1 MNEQLQRA
9 YDALQQADAAGNAED
24 AQKLADFIR
33 ELEAQVMVQEEKKAA
48 PADDSGLQNP
58 MTYGLAGAAA
68 GRLLGP
74 AVGAGID
81 TAARSMM
88 NRKPPA
94 PGAAPAAP
102 AAATRMEPSI
112 TPSQPARLSEP
123 PSLLGPGAIKV
134 ISHNEQQ
141 VIGHP
146 AAMSLA
152 RKPEPGFEVRPGR
165 LIATPEGADLSVEA
179 PSPQPQAPL
188 TRSAAQLSAP
198 PAATPPA
205 TPPKPSLFNRMS
217 RTLAEPKKVPL
228 YVGGAMAAGQGR
240 DAYEQMREGN
250 VGEAALSGA
259 GALGGLGMFSRIK
272 PVRAAGTLLGVGTP
286 LARMY
291 RGLTKEEDEPERKAM
306 GGLAGYAKGKMVKDL
321 AVGKAPK
328 ALNDIFDVGL
338 NLAKKFGYD
347 PKKIAADYPDVISP
361 VLTTDKKTGK
371 EFLQKQLS
379 KEAIAVQNARKAAQ
393 AEIDA
398 GKMMNPYFDITK
410 REYVDPSNYPLKGRT
425 LTDVVPKK
433 AETISKYEKL
443 ASDPGAQDRLM
454 EAYNLGKD
462 KPLAK
467 DWYAMKQLED
477 KFIEELG
484 PEAGRKAFRSRFA
497 EPMAATTGGAD
508 PNSNLM
514 MVAYTNMMREK
525 GLPIP
530 ANAFDLPFPIGG
542 RYVSGNMDQARKY
555 HEMGSIPIDNPKR
568 HNFASNFMGYR
579 DRPTIDEQMMGLF
592 APGKGAPEPGT
603 YGVYESQLNKLAKEA
618 GVNPVNFQ
626 DVAWA
631 GAKKYSGKPMMQEI
645 NEMLYRTG
653 RITGEDPETILKGY
667 IRGNKPMYGLTGL
680 GGLQALDNENEEGGP
695 AEMAEGG
702 KTPTPDQDLLSS
714 FEFERRKEGRPSNYN
729 RGTLSRGNSRADI
742 DIASDNGGNVYQN
755 YYRYSDPEAA
765 QRDYENLLAESEMRN
780 DLSGYAE
787 GGKTAAWQRAEG
799 KNPEGGLNAK
809 GRASYKAETGGTL
822 KRPQPEGGAR
832 RDSFCARMTG
842 MKKKLTSSKT
852 ANDPDSRI
860 NKALRKWKC

>member
-24 AQKLADFIR
+24 AQQLADFIR
-33 ELEAQVMVQEEKKAA
+33 ELEAQMMVQEEKKPA
-48 PADDSGLQNP
+48 PSKGDGLESP
-58 MTYGLAGAAA
+58 VTYGLGGALA
-68 GRLLGP
+68 GRLAGP
-74 AVGAGID
+74 AIGAGVD
-81 TAARSMM
+81 TAVRGMM
-88 NRKPPA
+88 GPRAQAAKPPA
-94 PGAAPAAP
+94 QPQMPKV
-102 AAATRMEPSI
+102 EPSMVAEA
-112 TPSQPARLSEP
+112 PARLSEP
-123 PSLLGPGAIKV
+123 PPAIGPGAMKNV
-134 ISHNEQQ
+134 SHNVEE
-141 VIGHP
+141 ILGNRP
-146 AAMSLA
+146 AMSLT
-152 RKPEPGFEVRPGR
+152 KQPVPGFEARPGR
-165 LIATPEGADLSVEA
+165 LIATPIGADLSTAA
-179 PSPQPQAPL
+179 PPP

-198 PAATPPA
+198 PPAAPA
-205 TPPKPSLFNRMS
+205 AAPPKPSFMGRLTRGMAPP
-217 RTLAEPKKVPL
+217 TKAPM

-291 RGLTKEEDEPERKAM
+291 RSLTKEEDEPERKAM

-653 RITGEDPETILKGY
+653 RITGEDPETILRGY

-680 GGLQALDNENEEGGP
+680 GGLQALDNE
-695 AEMAEGG
+695 
-702 KTPTPDQDLLSS
+702 KD
-714 FEFERRKEGRPSNYN
+714 
-729 RGTLSRGNSRADI
+729 
-742 DIASDNGGNVYQN
+742 
-755 YYRYSDPEAA
+755 
-765 QRDYENLLAESEMRN
+765 SE
-780 DLSGYAE
+780 
-787 GGKTAAWQRAEG
+787 
-799 KNPEGGLNAK
+799 
-809 GRASYKAETGGTL
+809 
-822 KRPQPEGGAR
+822 
-832 RDSFCARMTG
+832 
-842 MKKKLTSSKT
+842 
-852 ANDPDSRI
+852 
-860 NKALRKWKC
+860 

>member
-1 MNEQLQRA
+1 
-9 YDALQQADAAGNAED
+9 
-24 AQKLADFIR
+24 
-33 ELEAQVMVQEEKKAA
+33 
-48 PADDSGLQNP
+48 
-58 MTYGLAGAAA
+58 
-68 GRLLGP
+68 
-74 AVGAGID
+74 
-81 TAARSMM
+81 
-88 NRKPPA
+88 
-94 PGAAPAAP
+94 
-102 AAATRMEPSI
+102 
-112 TPSQPARLSEP
+112 
-123 PSLLGPGAIKV
+123 
-134 ISHNEQQ
+134 
-141 VIGHP
+141 
-146 AAMSLA
+146 
-152 RKPEPGFEVRPGR
+152 
-165 LIATPEGADLSVEA
+165 
-179 PSPQPQAPL
+179 
-188 TRSAAQLSAP
+188 
-198 PAATPPA
+198 
-205 TPPKPSLFNRMS
+205 
-217 RTLAEPKKVPL
+217 
-228 YVGGAMAAGQGR
+228 
-240 DAYEQMREGN
+240 MREGN

-272 PVRAAGTLLGVGTP
+272 PVRAASTLLGVGTP

-291 RGLTKEEDEPERKAM
+291 RSLTKEEDEPERKAM

-347 PKKIAADYPDVISP
+347 PKKIAADYPNVISP

-695 AEMAEGG
+695 AEMAGGG
-702 KTPTPDQDLLSS
+702 KTPTPDQDLLSA

-755 YYRYSDPEAA
+755 YYRYSDPKAA